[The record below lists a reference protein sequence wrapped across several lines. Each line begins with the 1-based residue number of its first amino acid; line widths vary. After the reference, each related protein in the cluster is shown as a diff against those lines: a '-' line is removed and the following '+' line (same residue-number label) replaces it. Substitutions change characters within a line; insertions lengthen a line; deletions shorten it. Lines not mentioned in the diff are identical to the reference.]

1 MTETPPVRR
10 RTGGRSARVRSA
22 VHQAVNDLLAED
34 GAERLTVAGV
44 ASRAGVNPTSIY
56 RRWGT
61 PEALVLD
68 VEAARLQVN
77 SPVPDT
83 GTLRGDLLA
92 YAASAARD
100 ITRPGGLAFLRA
112 VMAAGDAGALRPR
125 SSGADEAP
133 GPRTSA
139 PMRARGAQIQ
149 AMLDRARDRGEPA
162 LHSTD
167 VLDGILAPIYLRTLF
182 GIDGLDQAR
191 LAALV
196 SRTLAPLADTAL
208 DEPGRITVPQR
219 TARSGKPARP

>member
-1 MTETPPVRR
+1 M
-10 RTGGRSARVRSA
+10 RSA
-22 VHQAVNDLLAED
+22 VHQAVTDLLAEG
-34 GAERLTVAGV
+34 GAERLTVAEV
-44 ASRAGVNPTSIY
+44 AFRAGVNPTSIY

-61 PEALVLD
+61 LEALVLD

-77 SPVPDT
+77 SPAPDT

-92 YAASAARD
+92 YAAGAARD

-112 VMAAGDAGALRPR
+112 VIAAGQTRDPT
-125 SSGADEAP
+125 
-133 GPRTSA
+133 TSA

-182 GIDGLDQAR
+182 GIGGLDQAR

-196 SRTLAPLADTAL
+196 DRTLTAPADIVSNG
-208 DEPGRITVPQR
+208 PGRITVPQR
-219 TARSGKPARP
+219 TTRSRRPARP

>member
-1 MTETPPVRR
+1 M
-10 RTGGRSARVRSA
+10 RTA
-22 VHQAVNDLLAED
+22 VHQAVNDLLAEG
-34 GAERLTVAGV
+34 GAGRLTVAGV
-44 ASRAGVNPTSIY
+44 AARAGVNPTSIY

-92 YAASAARD
+92 YADSATVD

-112 VMAAGDAGALRPR
+112 VIAAGETRDPA
-125 SSGADEAP
+125 
-133 GPRTSA
+133 T

-162 LHSTD
+162 LRTVD

-182 GIDGLDQAR
+182 GIGGLDQAC

-196 SRTLAPLADTAL
+196 GRTLTPLTDTACNG
-208 DEPGRITVPQR
+208 PGRITVPQR
-219 TARSGKPARP
+219 TTRARKPARP